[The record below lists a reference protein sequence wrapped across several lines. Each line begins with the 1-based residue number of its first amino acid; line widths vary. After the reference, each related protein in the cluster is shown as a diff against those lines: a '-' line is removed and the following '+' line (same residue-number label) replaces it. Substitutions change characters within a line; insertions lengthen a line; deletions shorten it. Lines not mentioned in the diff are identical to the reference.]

1 MIVVDPEDVEPKPW
15 RNGRG
20 ITRELWAE
28 PSGCGAGDDF
38 EWRLSLA
45 DLGEDGP
52 FSRFDGVERVFTP
65 VVGGCFELTVDG
77 RTHRATRYQQVRFP
91 GEAAVAVRGLTEPAR
106 VLNLMTPRGRCRGD
120 VQVRRCHGEIAW
132 RAGVRSLLLVAGRLA
147 VGGVELPQLGLA
159 VTTGPALSGTAED
172 ALVAE
177 VHIFRGVRPGTG

>member
-28 PSGCGAGDDF
+28 PSGSGF

-45 DLGEDGP
+45 DLGENGP
-52 FSRFDGVERVFTP
+52 FSRFDGVERIFTP
-65 VVGGCFELTVDG
+65 VVGGGFELTVDG
-77 RTHRATRYQQVRFP
+77 RPHRATRYQQIRFP
-91 GEAAVAVRGLTEPAR
+91 GEAAVAVHGLVEPAR
-106 VLNLMTPRGRCRGD
+106 VLNLMTVRGRCRGE
-120 VQVRRCHGEIAW
+120 VRVRRCHGEITWHAD
-132 RAGVRSLLLVAGRLA
+132 VRSLLLLAGRLA
-147 VGGVELPQLGLA
+147 IGDVELPRLGLA

-177 VHIFRGVRPGTG
+177 VHIFRDVQPGTG